1 MDDIRN
7 KLSALCRAFL
17 GLCIRVWYSIFGF
30 HKKECLNT
38 QEREVPV
45 IVSLTSYGRRVTKTL
60 PFALISLLKQRLKPD
75 RIIVWLDEDNWSD
88 ENFPKRLQTF
98 RRQGVEFKFW
108 EDIRSYKKLI
118 PAIIKYPDAII
129 ITVDDDLYYHRGLLH
144 DLYNS
149 YLLHPQKI
157 HAAVTHQPLGVA
169 KEDHLQYNL
178 GKKEVS
184 DNSIPELFPTGGA
197 GCLYPPGSL
206 HKETINK
213 EVFMRLCPTADD
225 VWFWV
230 MARLQST
237 EHVTVNTKMYLI
249 VDLLYEFTH
258 KDAALQHKNVY
269 ENANDVQLKQV
280 LKHYDLK

>member
-1 MDDIRN
+1 MDFKN
-7 KLSALCRAFL
+7 KFSVLYRAFL
-17 GLCIRVWYSIFGF
+17 GLCIRTWYSIFGF
-30 HKKECLNT
+30 HKKVYLNS

-60 PFALISLLKQRLKPD
+60 PFALISLLRQRLKPD
-75 RIIVWLDEDNWSD
+75 LIIVWLDEDNWSD
-88 ENFPKRLQTF
+88 ENLPKRLQTF
-98 RRQGVEFKFW
+98 RRQGVEFRFW

-118 PAIIKYPDAII
+118 PAIIEYPDAII
-129 ITVDDDLYYHRGLLH
+129 VTVDDDIYYRSSLLH

-157 HAAVTHQPLGVA
+157 HAAITHQPLRDSKG
-169 KEDHLQYNL
+169 ELLPYNSWI
-178 GKKEVS
+178 KDVS
-184 DNSIPELFPTGGA
+184 DNSVTELFPTGCG

-206 HKETINK
+206 YKDTTNK
-213 EVFMRLCPTADD
+213 ELFMKLCPNADD

-237 EHVTVNTKMYLI
+237 KHVTVQTKQFLI
-249 VDLLYEFTH
+249 LDLLYEFTH

-280 LKHYDLK
+280 LQHYDLK